1 MSRHLFA
8 IAAIALLLTACTSA
22 GEQDATRDDEGQV
35 SENEEIGV
43 FRLREGDCLMMPS
56 QGIGGEEVE
65 TLDAIPCGEPH
76 DGEVLAI
83 VNVPGDDDAP
93 YPGDAAIST
102 EAETGCLSSFQS
114 VTGRDFATDP
124 FWDLTFLSPTSDSWT
139 LGDDR
144 EIVCIVLPLDGEL
157 TTDLV
162 ADDLA
167 G

>member
-1 MSRHLFA
+1 MSRYLF
-8 IAAIALLLTACTSA
+8 ILAAAAMLATSCTSA
-22 GEQDATRDDEGQV
+22 GEQDATRDESGQV

-43 FRLREGDCLMMPS
+43 FKLRQGDCLMMPT

-65 TLDAIPCGEPH
+65 TLDAMPCDQPH
-76 DGEVLAI
+76 DGEVLSI
-83 VNVPGDDDAP
+83 VLVPGDDDAP
-93 YPGDAAIST
+93 YPGDAAISA
-102 EAETGCLSSFQS
+102 EAETGCLSSFES

-162 ADDLA
+162 ADDLV

>member
-1 MSRHLFA
+1 MPRYLLT
-8 IAAIALLLTACTSA
+8 IAAVALLLSACTSA
-22 GEQDATRDDEGQV
+22 GEQDATRDDDGQV

-43 FRLREGDCLMMPS
+43 FRLRQGDCLMMPN

-65 TLDAIPCGEPH
+65 TLEAIPCDEPH
-76 DGEVLAI
+76 DGEVLSI
-83 VNVPGDDDAP
+83 VTVAGGDDAP
-93 YPGDAAIST
+93 YPGDEAISS
-102 EAETGCLSSFQS
+102 EAQTGCLDSFQS
-114 VTGRDFATDP
+114 VTGRDFAADP

-144 EIVCIVLPLDGEL
+144 EIVCIVVPLDGEL

-162 ADDLA
+162 ADEPA